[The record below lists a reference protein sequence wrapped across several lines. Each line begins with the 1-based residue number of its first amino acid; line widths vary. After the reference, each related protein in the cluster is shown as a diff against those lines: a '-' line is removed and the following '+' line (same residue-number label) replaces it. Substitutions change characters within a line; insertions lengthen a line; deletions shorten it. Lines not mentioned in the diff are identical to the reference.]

1 MADSE
6 TSRTLHAISRR
17 KKCPA
22 NHTPE
27 NLPYQID
34 RRNLLPVA
42 AELLS
47 ARLAESGAARRE
59 SGPTPVRELWPQWY
73 ARQRH
78 CVRAT
83 RLRKRLAAE
92 MLKEA
97 GGTPVADIER
107 RTQVEAETPA
117 QTRAEFRE
125 RRKLW
130 RQADQRLGYSAA
142 AALEQEL
149 AEQAGVL
156 ARVMLIMRPSSFIEV
171 TAKLHCL
178 IVTHD
183 PGLKLEDPPWP
194 ELRTMLK
201 DLIRIAGAR
210 SAKASAR
217 LMEARTKPSGTFTS
231 T

>member
-6 TSRTLHAISRR
+6 ISRTLPAITRR
-17 KKCPA
+17 KERA
-22 NHTPE
+22 ENHPPE
-27 NLPYQID
+27 NLPHQID

-42 AELLS
+42 AGLLS
-47 ARLAESGAARRE
+47 ARIAEFGGGPRE

-73 ARQRH
+73 ACQQH
-78 CVRAT
+78 CARAT
-83 RLRKRLAAE
+83 RLRKKHATE
-92 MLKEA
+92 MLKEV
-97 GGTPVADIER
+97 GGSSVGSFADR
-107 RTQVEAETPA
+107 RTRVDGGQLSQP
-117 QTRAEFRE
+117 RAELRE

-130 RQADQRLGYSAA
+130 QEADQRLGYSAA

-156 ARVMLIMRPSSFIEV
+156 GRVMLIMRPSSLIEV

-210 SAKASAR
+210 SSKASASR
-217 LMEARTKPSGTFTS
+217 G
-231 T
+231 